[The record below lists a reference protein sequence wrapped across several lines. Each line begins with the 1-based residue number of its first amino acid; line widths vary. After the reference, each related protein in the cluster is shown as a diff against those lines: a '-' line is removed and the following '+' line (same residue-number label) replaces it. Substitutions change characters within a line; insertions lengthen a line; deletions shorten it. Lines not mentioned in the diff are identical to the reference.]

1 MSHTDRL
8 PRRLSVWS
16 VTAVVVGTMIGS
28 GIFRVPAATAA
39 ETGTAGA
46 MMLIWILGGG
56 VALFGALALAEVAA
70 LFPRAGGMYV
80 YLREAY
86 GPLTGF
92 LFGWL
97 SLIIIPS
104 GCAAIA
110 LVFAE
115 YLGRLV
121 PLGASQVRPVA
132 AAAIVVLAGCNYRSV
147 RFGAGIQNLS
157 TAAKVSAVLVLTA
170 AAFALGPDGEGAWAA
185 SPSVMPGSWSGFGLG
200 LVTVLWAYNGWQDAA
215 AMAGEVRDPGR
226 SMPRALIGGNLIVT
240 IVYLAANA
248 AYLRIL
254 SIDEM
259 SRSPLVAADVAIR
272 LFGPIGS
279 RLIAALVC
287 VSTFGAL
294 NGVLMIYS
302 RVFFAMAED
311 RLFFR
316 PVAAVHP
323 RYATPHVAL
332 LLLGGLSVA
341 YLASRTFEQLIETF
355 ILGSLP
361 FWALAVGAV
370 VVLRRK
376 RPDLDR
382 PYRAIGYPVVP
393 ILFVLAMLALLL
405 NSLYQHP
412 GATLASLGAVLAGV
426 PVYYA
431 WTRRRRSG

>member
-1 MSHTDRL
+1 MSDVDRL
-8 PRRLSVWS
+8 PRRLGVWS
-16 VTAVVVGTMIGS
+16 MAAMVAGTMIGS

-39 ETGTAGA
+39 ETGAAGA
-46 MMLIWILGGG
+46 MMLIWVLGGA

-70 LFPRAGGMYV
+70 LYPRAGGMYV

-115 YLGRLV
+115 YLGRLFPAV
-121 PLGASQVRPVA
+121 ESQVRPLAAVA
-132 AAAIVVLAGCNYRSV
+132 IIVLVGCNYRSV

-157 TAAKVSAVLVLTA
+157 AAAKISAVLILTA
-170 AAFALGPDGEGAWAA
+170 AAFALGPAGGGAW
-185 SPSVMPGSWSGFGLG
+185 SSSSSLTPTSWGGFGLG

-215 AMAGEVRDPGR
+215 ALAGEARDPGR
-226 SMPRALIGGNLIVT
+226 TMPRALIGGNLAVAA
-240 IVYLAANA
+240 VYLAANA
-248 AYLRIL
+248 AYLRVL
-254 SIDEM
+254 SLDEIG
-259 SRSPLVAADVAIR
+259 RSPLVAADVAVR
-272 LFGPIGS
+272 LFGPVGNT
-279 RLIAALVC
+279 LIAALVC

-302 RVFFAMAED
+302 RVFFAMADD

-316 PVAAVHP
+316 MVAAVHP
-323 RYATPHVAL
+323 RYATPYVAL

-370 VVLRRK
+370 VVLRWK
-376 RPDLDR
+376 RPELSR
-382 PYRAIGYPVVP
+382 PYRAWGYPVVP
-393 ILFVLAMLALLL
+393 AVFVLAMLALML

-412 GATLASLGAVLAGV
+412 GATIASLGAVLAGV
-426 PVYYA
+426 PVYFG
-431 WTRRRRSG
+431 WTRARRSG